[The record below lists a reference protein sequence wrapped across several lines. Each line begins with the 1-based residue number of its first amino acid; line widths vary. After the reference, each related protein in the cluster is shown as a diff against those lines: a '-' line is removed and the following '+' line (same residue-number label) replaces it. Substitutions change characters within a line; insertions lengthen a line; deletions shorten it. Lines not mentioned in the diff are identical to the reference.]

1 MFIIICNTFHR
12 LPRWKLWRSRQ
23 VLLNYYFLIRTLTTR
38 ISQPANRSRI
48 SYMKQI
54 FLEILP
60 LYAVLTTNLKIV
72 SVRFLSR
79 DQLVQSWNRLSRDE
93 DQEQII
99 K

>member
-1 MFIIICNTFHR
+1 
-12 LPRWKLWRSRQ
+12 
-23 VLLNYYFLIRTLTTR
+23 
-38 ISQPANRSRI
+38 
-48 SYMKQI
+48 MKQI

-72 SVRFLSR
+72 SARFLSR